1 MRLFPAER
9 VELVASSS
17 WVVSGGRRL
26 GVTLVCTMAMP
37 SPLSFLLFAL
47 SACAVGYA
55 PPPAGPSS
63 PPSVAGRPDMTG
75 WRLMGDTWI
84 TGQFEHEF
92 IRVGKYE
99 GRYARVMLVIT
110 DSSLDVGDVVIQF
123 GNGQRWS
130 PGLRHSFADGSR
142 SRAIDLPGH
151 VRFIR
156 GVDLIR
162 GGVPPGTRAHAELWG
177 QQ

>member
-1 MRLFPAER
+1 MSLPRLSPY
-9 VELVASSS
+9 VLLVAS
-17 WVVSGGRRL
+17 
-26 GVTLVCTMAMP
+26 
-37 SPLSFLLFAL
+37 

-55 PPPAGPSS
+55 QPPASPASP

-75 WRLMGDTWI
+75 WRLMGDAWI
-84 TGQFEHEF
+84 TGQFERKIIH
-92 IRVGKYE
+92 VGKYE
-99 GRYARVMLVIT
+99 GRFARVVLVVT
-110 DSSLDVGDVVIQF
+110 DSSLEVGDVMIQF
-123 GNGQRWS
+123 GNRQRWS

-156 GVDLIR
+156 GVELLR

-177 QQ
+177 Q